1 MITKD
6 LEHLRPLTGN
16 EPLPRDSEYLG
27 ADDLD
32 STVEPVL
39 TIKHLYRGKVTL
51 SRGKEVKNVIV
62 FAEEKAAGI
71 IGDVRPMIVNST
83 NRQMLKKL
91 YKQVTAN
98 ALEGKKIQLY
108 IEHNVRNPS
117 NGEMTDGIRIRDVI
131 PKDGAKAKAAPK
143 CSVCGKDV
151 SGVSGLTP
159 EQVAKM
165 TKDKYGKQMCSTC
178 AAKAKAEMEA
188 KAAEAAKTDAA
199 TSAAIA
205 EEATT
210 AENVQDAATA
220 ATVSDLAAKLM
231 EDDD

>member
-6 LEHLRPLTGN
+6 LEHMRPLTGN

-39 TIKHLYRGKVTL
+39 TIKNLYRGKVTL

-62 FAEEKAAGI
+62 FAEEKAAGV

-117 NGEMTDGIRIRDVI
+117 NGEMTDGIRIRDSI
-131 PKDGAKAKAAPK
+131 PKDGKAKAAPK
-143 CSVCGKDV
+143 CSVCGKDIT
-151 SGVSGLTP
+151 GVSGLTT

-165 TKDKYGKQMCSTC
+165 TKDKYGKQMCSEC
-178 AAKAKAEMEA
+178 ASKAKAKAEQEA
-188 KAAEAAKTDAA
+188 YQKAVAEQ
-199 TSAAIA
+199 
-205 EEATT
+205 
-210 AENVQDAATA
+210 NVAPQD
-220 ATVSDLAAKLM
+220 DLAAELM
-231 EDDD
+231 AEAGQ